1 MSKELS
7 KIFTKDFNE
16 ALVHQVTTDFLS
28 NQRSGTKAQKNRS
41 AVSGGGAKP
50 RPQKGSGR
58 ARAGT
63 TRSPIWRTGGV
74 TFAARP
80 KTYNKKINKKM
91 YRGALNCIFNELL
104 KRKRLHL
111 TDKLSFTDKKTKLG
125 QELLKRKR
133 LHLTDKLSFKDKKT
147 KLGQELLKDLKIIN
161 ALFITSTDNPNAFFS
176 LRNIKN
182 ITVIDH
188 KEINPY
194 ILMKHENVV
203 IDSNVLEKIKQATI
217 L

>member
-1 MSKELS
+1 MSTELT
-7 KIFTKDFNE
+7 KIFTKEFNE
-16 ALVHQVTTDFLS
+16 ALVHQVTTDYMA

-74 TFAARP
+74 TFAAQP
-80 KTYNKKINKKM
+80 KDYNKKINKKM
-91 YRGALNCIFNELL
+91 YKGALNCIFNELL
-104 KRKRLHL
+104 KRERLHL
-111 TDKLSFTDKKTKLG
+111 SDKLKFADKKTKLG
-125 QELLKRKR
+125 KSLL
-133 LHLTDKLSFKDKKT
+133 DS
-147 KLGQELLKDLKIIN
+147 LKITN
-161 ALFITSTDNPNAFFS
+161 ALFITSTENVNVFFA

-188 KEINPY
+188 KDINPH
-194 ILMKHENVV
+194 ILMKHDNVV
-203 IDSNVLEKIKQATI
+203 IDSEVLEQIKKATT

>member
-1 MSKELS
+1 MSKELA
-7 KIFTKDFNE
+7 KIFTKEFNE
-16 ALVHQVTTDFLS
+16 ALVHQVTTDFMS

-74 TFAARP
+74 TFAAQP
-80 KTYNKKINKKM
+80 KEYNKKINKKM
-91 YRGALNCIFNELL
+91 YKGALNCIFNELL

-111 TDKLSFTDKKTKLG
+111 TDKLSFADKKTKLG
-125 QELLKRKR
+125 KALL
-133 LHLTDKLSFKDKKT
+133 D
-147 KLGQELLKDLKIIN
+147 ELKIVN
-161 ALFITSTDNPNAFFS
+161 GLFITSIENVNAFFS

-182 ITVIDH
+182 ITVVDY
-188 KEINPY
+188 KEINPH

-203 IDSNVLEKIKQATI
+203 IDSSVLEHIKQATEV
-217 L
+217 

>member
-1 MSKELS
+1 MSTELT
-7 KIFTKDFNE
+7 KIFTKEFNE
-16 ALVHQVTTDFLS
+16 ALVHQIMTDYMA
-28 NQRSGTKAQKNRS
+28 NQRRGTKAQKNRS

-74 TFAARP
+74 TFAAQP
-80 KTYNKKINKKM
+80 KDYNKKINKKM
-91 YRGALNCIFNELL
+91 YKGALNCIFNELL
-104 KRKRLHL
+104 KRERLHL
-111 TDKLSFTDKKTKLG
+111 SDKLKFSDKKTKLG
-125 QELLKRKR
+125 KR
-133 LHLTDKLSFKDKKT
+133 LLDS
-147 KLGQELLKDLKIIN
+147 LKIIN
-161 ALFITSTDNPNAFFS
+161 ALFITSVENENAFFA

-188 KEINPY
+188 KDINPH
-194 ILMKHENVV
+194 ILMKHDNVV
-203 IDSNVLEKIKQATI
+203 IDSDVLEHIKKATT

>member
-1 MSKELS
+1 MSAELP
-7 KIFTKDFNE
+7 KIFTKEFNE
-16 ALVHQVTTDFLS
+16 ALVHQVTTDFMA

-74 TFAARP
+74 TFAAQP
-80 KTYNKKINKKM
+80 KDYNKKINKKM
-91 YRGALNCIFNELL
+91 YKGALNCIFNELL
-104 KRKRLHL
+104 KRERLF
-111 TDKLSFTDKKTKLG
+111 LSNNLNFTDKKTKLG
-125 QELLKRKR
+125 KELL
-133 LHLTDKLSFKDKKT
+133 DS
-147 KLGQELLKDLKIIN
+147 LKIAN
-161 ALFITSTDNPNAFFS
+161 ALFISTENNENVFFS

-182 ITVIDH
+182 VSVIDY
-188 KEINPY
+188 KDINPY
-194 ILMKHENVV
+194 ILMKHDNVV
-203 IDSNVLEKIKQATI
+203 IDEGVLEHIKKATT

>member
-1 MSKELS
+1 MTAQLT
-7 KIFTKDFNE
+7 KIFTKEFNE
-16 ALVHQVTTDFLS
+16 SLVHQVTTDYMS
-28 NQRSGTKAQKNRS
+28 NLRSGTKAQKNRS

-74 TFAARP
+74 TFAAQP

-91 YRGALNCIFNELL
+91 YKGALNCIFNELL
-104 KRKRLHL
+104 KRKRLL
-111 TDKLSFTDKKTKLG
+111 LSDQLNFTDKKTKAGKAFL
-125 QELLKRKR
+125 EN
-133 LHLTDKLSFKDKKT
+133 
-147 KLGQELLKDLKIIN
+147 LKISN
-161 ALFITSTDNPNAFFS
+161 ALIITSIDNANAFFS

-182 ITVIDH
+182 ISIIDH

-194 ILMKHENVV
+194 ILMKHDNVV
-203 IDSNVLEKIKQATI
+203 IDKNVLDHVKRATA

>member
-1 MSKELS
+1 MSAELA
-7 KIFTKDFNE
+7 KIFTKEFNE
-16 ALVHQVTTDFLS
+16 PLVHQVTTDFMA

-74 TFAARP
+74 TFAAQP
-80 KTYNKKINKKM
+80 KDYNKKINKKM
-91 YRGALNCIFNELL
+91 YKGALNCIFNELL
-104 KRKRLHL
+104 KRERLFL
-111 TDKLSFTDKKTKLG
+111 SDKLNFVDKKTKLG
-125 QELLKRKR
+125 KELL
-133 LHLTDKLSFKDKKT
+133 DN
-147 KLGQELLKDLKIIN
+147 LKITN
-161 ALFITSTDNPNAFFS
+161 ALFISTVDNANAFFS

-182 ITVIDH
+182 ISVIDY
-188 KEINPY
+188 KDVNPH
-194 ILMKHENVV
+194 ILMKHDNVV
-203 IDSNVLEKIKQATI
+203 IDKAVLDHIKKATA

>member
-1 MSKELS
+1 MTAELT
-7 KIFTKDFNE
+7 KIFTKEFNE
-16 ALVHQVTTDFLS
+16 SLVHQVTTDFMS
-28 NQRSGTKAQKNRS
+28 NLRSGTKAQKNRS

-74 TFAARP
+74 TFAAQP

-91 YRGALNCIFNELL
+91 YKGALNCIFNELL
-104 KRKRLHL
+104 KRERLHL
-111 TDKLSFTDKKTKLG
+111 SDKLKFSDKKTKLG
-125 QELLKRKR
+125 K
-133 LHLTDKLSFKDKKT
+133 SF
-147 KLGQELLKDLKIIN
+147 LESLKITN
-161 ALFITSTDNPNAFFS
+161 ALFITSVENENVFFA

-188 KEINPY
+188 KDINPHV
-194 ILMKHENVV
+194 LMKHDNVV
-203 IDSNVLEKIKQATI
+203 IDNNVLDHIKKATI

>member
-1 MSKELS
+1 MSTELT
-7 KIFTKDFNE
+7 KIFTKEFNE
-16 ALVHQVTTDFLS
+16 ALVHQITTDYMA
-28 NQRSGTKAQKNRS
+28 NQRRGTKAQKNRS

-74 TFAARP
+74 TFAAQP
-80 KTYNKKINKKM
+80 KDYNKKM
-91 YRGALNCIFNELL
+91 YKGALNCIFNELL
-104 KRKRLHL
+104 KRERLHL
-111 TDKLSFTDKKTKLG
+111 SDKLKFSDKKTKLG
-125 QELLKRKR
+125 KSLL
-133 LHLTDKLSFKDKKT
+133 DS
-147 KLGQELLKDLKIIN
+147 LKITN
-161 ALFITSTDNPNAFFS
+161 ALLITSVENENVFFA

-188 KEINPY
+188 KDINPH
-194 ILMKHENVV
+194 ILMKHDNVV
-203 IDSNVLEKIKQATI
+203 IDSNVLDHIKKATT

>member
-1 MSKELS
+1 MSAELA
-7 KIFTKDFNE
+7 KIFTKEFNE
-16 ALVHQVTTDFLS
+16 ALVHQVTTDFMA

-74 TFAARP
+74 TFAAQP
-80 KTYNKKINKKM
+80 KDYNKKINKKM
-91 YRGALNCIFNELL
+91 YKGALNCIFNELL
-104 KRKRLHL
+104 KRERLF
-111 TDKLSFTDKKTKLG
+111 LSNNLNFTDKKTKLG
-125 QELLKRKR
+125 KELL
-133 LHLTDKLSFKDKKT
+133 DS
-147 KLGQELLKDLKIIN
+147 LKIAN
-161 ALFITSTDNPNAFFS
+161 ALFISTENNENVFFS

-182 ITVIDH
+182 VSVIDY
-188 KEINPY
+188 KDINPY
-194 ILMKHENVV
+194 ILMKHDNVV
-203 IDSNVLEKIKQATI
+203 IDEGVLEHIKKATT

>member
-1 MSKELS
+1 MSTELT
-7 KIFTKDFNE
+7 KIFTKEFNE
-16 ALVHQVTTDFLS
+16 ALVHQITTDYMA

-74 TFAARP
+74 TFAAQP
-80 KTYNKKINKKM
+80 KDYNKKINKKM
-91 YRGALNCIFNELL
+91 YKGALNCIFNELL
-104 KRKRLHL
+104 KRERLHL
-111 TDKLSFTDKKTKLG
+111 SNNIKFSDKKTKLG
-125 QELLKRKR
+125 KSLL
-133 LHLTDKLSFKDKKT
+133 DS
-147 KLGQELLKDLKIIN
+147 LKITN
-161 ALFITSTDNPNAFFS
+161 ALFITSVENENVFFA

-188 KEINPY
+188 NDINPHV
-194 ILMKHENVV
+194 LMKHDNVV
-203 IDSNVLEKIKQATI
+203 IDSNVLDHIKKATT

>member
-1 MSKELS
+1 MSSELA
-7 KIFTKDFNE
+7 KIFTKEFNE
-16 ALVHQVTTDFLS
+16 GLVHQITTDFMA
-28 NQRSGTKAQKNRS
+28 NQRRGTKAQKNRS

-74 TFAARP
+74 TFAAQP

-91 YRGALNCIFNELL
+91 YKGALNCIFNELL
-104 KRKRLHL
+104 KRKRLYL
-111 TDKLSFTDKKTKLG
+111 SDKLTLSDKKTKLG
-125 QELLKRKR
+125 
-133 LHLTDKLSFKDKKT
+133 T
-147 KLGQELLKDLKIIN
+147 KLLKDLKISN
-161 ALFITSTDNPNAFFS
+161 ALFITTVENENAFFS

-182 ITVIDH
+182 ITIIDH

-194 ILMKHENVV
+194 VLMKHDNVV
-203 IDSNVLEKIKQATI
+203 IDKNILEHIKKATT

>member
-1 MSKELS
+1 MTAELT
-7 KIFTKDFNE
+7 KIFTKEFNE
-16 ALVHQVTTDFLS
+16 SLVHQVTTDFMS
-28 NQRSGTKAQKNRS
+28 NLRSGTKAQKNRS

-74 TFAARP
+74 TFAAQP
-80 KTYNKKINKKM
+80 KAYNKKINKKM
-91 YRGALNCIFNELL
+91 YKGALNCIFNELL
-104 KRKRLHL
+104 KRKRLL
-111 TDKLSFTDKKTKLG
+111 LSDQLNFTDKKTTAG
-125 QELLKRKR
+125 
-133 LHLTDKLSFKDKKT
+133 KT
-147 KLGQELLKDLKIIN
+147 FLENLKISN
-161 ALFITSTDNPNAFFS
+161 ALIITSTDNVNAFFS

-182 ITVIDH
+182 ISIIDH

-194 ILMKHENVV
+194 ILMKHDNVV
-203 IDSNVLEKIKQATI
+203 IDNNVLDHIKKATT

>member
-1 MSKELS
+1 MSKELA
-7 KIFTKDFNE
+7 KIFTKEFNE
-16 ALVHQVTTDFLS
+16 ALVHQVTTDFMS

-74 TFAARP
+74 TFAAQP
-80 KTYNKKINKKM
+80 KDFNKKINKKM
-91 YRGALNCIFNELL
+91 YKGALNCIFNELL

-111 TDKLSFTDKKTKLG
+111 TDKLSFADKKPKLG
-125 QELLKRKR
+125 KALL
-133 LHLTDKLSFKDKKT
+133 D
-147 KLGQELLKDLKIIN
+147 ELKIVN
-161 ALFITSTDNPNAFFS
+161 ALFITSIENVNAFFS

-182 ITVIDH
+182 ITVVDY
-188 KEINPY
+188 KEINPH

-203 IDSNVLEKIKQATI
+203 IDSSVLEHIKQATE

>member
-1 MSKELS
+1 MSAQLT
-7 KIFTKDFNE
+7 KIFTKEFNE
-16 ALVHQVTTDFLS
+16 ALVHQVTTDYMA
-28 NQRSGTKAQKNRS
+28 NQRNGTKAQKNRS

-74 TFAARP
+74 TFAAQP
-80 KTYNKKINKKM
+80 KDYNKKINKKM
-91 YRGALNCIFNELL
+91 YKGALNCIFNELL
-104 KRKRLHL
+104 KRERLHL
-111 TDKLSFTDKKTKLG
+111 SDKLKFSDKKTKLG
-125 QELLKRKR
+125 KR
-133 LHLTDKLSFKDKKT
+133 LLDS
-147 KLGQELLKDLKIIN
+147 LKIIN
-161 ALFITSTDNPNAFFS
+161 ALFITSVENENAFFA

-188 KEINPY
+188 KDINPH
-194 ILMKHENVV
+194 ILMKHDNVV
-203 IDSNVLEKIKQATI
+203 IDSDVLEHIKKATT

>member
-16 ALVHQVTTDFLS
+16 ALVHQVTIDFLS
-28 NQRSGTKAQKNRS
+28 NQRRGTKAQKNRS

-74 TFAARP
+74 TFAAKP

-91 YRGALNCIFNELL
+91 YKGALNCIFN
-104 KRKRLHL
+104 
-111 TDKLSFTDKKTKLG
+111 
-125 QELLKRKR
+125 ELLKRKR

-147 KLGQELLKDLKIIN
+147 KLGQELLNDLKIIN

-182 ITVIDH
+182 VTIIDY

-203 IDSNVLEKIKQATI
+203 IDSNVLEQIKQATI

>member
-1 MSKELS
+1 MTAELT
-7 KIFTKDFNE
+7 KIFTKEFNE
-16 ALVHQVTTDFLS
+16 SLVHQVTTDFMS
-28 NQRSGTKAQKNRS
+28 NLRSGTKAQKNRS

-74 TFAARP
+74 TFAAQP

-91 YRGALNCIFNELL
+91 YKGALNCIFNELL
-104 KRKRLHL
+104 KRERLL
-111 TDKLSFTDKKTKLG
+111 LSDQLNFTDKKTKAGKAFL
-125 QELLKRKR
+125 EN
-133 LHLTDKLSFKDKKT
+133 
-147 KLGQELLKDLKIIN
+147 LKIAN
-161 ALFITSTDNPNAFFS
+161 ALIITSIDNVNAFFS

-182 ITVIDH
+182 ISIIDH

-194 ILMKHENVV
+194 ILMKHDNVV
-203 IDSNVLEKIKQATI
+203 IDTNVLDHIKKATT

>member
-1 MSKELS
+1 MSKELA
-7 KIFTKDFNE
+7 KIFTKEFNE
-16 ALVHQVTTDFLS
+16 ALVHQVTSDFMS

-74 TFAARP
+74 TFAAQP
-80 KTYNKKINKKM
+80 KDYNKKINKKM
-91 YRGALNCIFNELL
+91 YKGALNCIFNELL

-111 TDKLSFTDKKTKLG
+111 TDKLSFADKKTKLG
-125 QELLKRKR
+125 KALL
-133 LHLTDKLSFKDKKT
+133 D
-147 KLGQELLKDLKIIN
+147 ELKIVN
-161 ALFITSTDNPNAFFS
+161 GLFITSIENVNAFFS

-182 ITVIDH
+182 ITVVDY
-188 KEINPY
+188 KEINPH

-203 IDSNVLEKIKQATI
+203 IDSSVLEHIKQATE